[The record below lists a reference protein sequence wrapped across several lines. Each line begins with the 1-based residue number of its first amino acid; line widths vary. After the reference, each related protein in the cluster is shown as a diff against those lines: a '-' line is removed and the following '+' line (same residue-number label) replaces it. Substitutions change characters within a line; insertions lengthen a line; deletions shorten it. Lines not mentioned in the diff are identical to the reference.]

1 MEKQAILKMMEDLCN
16 AKGISGFEDDVLT
29 EVRRFGQGL
38 GQFAEDSLRNLI
50 LYRADNIG
58 GRTLF

>member
-29 EVRRFGQGL
+29 EVRRFGQGF
-38 GQFAEDSLRNLI
+38 GTKSSFICNPA
-50 LYRADNIG
+50 
-58 GRTLF
+58 T